1 MSDEGSRAEP
11 LSPQDAALLTALFN
25 AAGAS
30 TPWVEAKVF
39 RHKHI
44 DQLKAVDRLVDEGYI
59 RKDRLGD
66 KECYAPSLTALA
78 QLREQPLIADVLSTA
93 EFMWRR
99 FQDHYRESM
108 ELPIT
113 LKAVADAIGKPVDH
127 VTLVHAYMR
136 EWWHTPCCFTSV
148 DARYQSVTVSEKVFD
163 HLSFEGCI
171 EELQRLQL
179 SGLGTQ
185 AHGFK
190 WPPLGCEDVG
200 SSQAPQ
206 VPRFDEPSCFDRLPP
221 HAQALLREVHVA
233 RHLALWALAAMGV
246 RAVIDVVAD
255 DLLGS
260 AAGQGFK
267 QKLDALRKAGLL
279 TDAQFETIRAVID
292 VGHAAA
298 HRAHAP
304 SERDVTLMLEALWHV
319 MFSAYGLQSAKDEL
333 ISRTPSLVRGAKMK

>member
-11 LSPQDAALLTALFN
+11 LSPQDTALLTALFN
-25 AAGAS
+25 AADAS

-39 RHKHI
+39 RHRHI
-44 DQLKAVDRLVDEGYI
+44 DQLKAVDRLVDEGHI

-78 QLREQPLIADVLSTA
+78 ELREQPLIADVLSTA
-93 EFMWRR
+93 ESMWRC
-99 FQDHYRESM
+99 FQDHYRASM

-113 LKAVADAIGKPVDH
+113 LKSVADAIGKPVDH

-136 EWWHTPCCFTSV
+136 EWWHTPYCV
-148 DARYQSVTVSEKVFD
+148 MPADALYQSVTVSEKVFD

-179 SGLGTQ
+179 SGLGNR

-190 WPPLGCEDVG
+190 WPPLGGEEAG

-233 RHLALWALAAMGV
+233 RHSGLWALTAMGV

-255 DLLGS
+255 DLLDS
-260 AAGQGFK
+260 AGLGFK
-267 QKLDALRKAGLL
+267 PKLDALRKAGHL
-279 TDAQFETIRAVID
+279 TDAQFETIRAVVD